1 MTHLELVPVPP
12 VAQLAG
18 VSQHY
23 GKTVALNNITLDIPA
38 RCMVGL
44 IGPDGVGKSS
54 LLSLISG
61 ARVIEQGNVMVL
73 GGDMRDPKHRRDVC
87 PRIAWMPQGLGKNL
101 YHTLSVYENVDFF
114 ARLFGHDKAE
124 REVRINE
131 LLTSTGLAP
140 FRDRPAGKLSG
151 GMKQKLGLCCALI
164 HDPELLILDEPTT
177 GVDPLSRAQFWDLI
191 DSIRQRQSNMSV
203 LVATAYMEEAERF
216 DWLVAMNAGEVLATG
231 SAEELRQQTQSATLE
246 EAFIALL
253 PEAQRQAHQAVVI
266 PPYQAENAEIAIEAR
281 DLTMRF
287 GSFVAVDHVNF
298 RIPRGEIFGFLGS
311 NGCGKSTTM
320 KMLTGLLPASEGEA
334 WLFGQPVDPKD
345 IDTRRRVGY
354 MSQAFSLYNELTVR
368 QNLELHARLFHIPE
382 AEIPARV
389 AEMSERFKL
398 NDVEDVLP
406 ESLPLGIRQRL
417 SLAVAVIH
425 RPEMLI
431 LDEPT
436 SGVDPVARDMFWQL
450 MVDLSRQD
458 KVTIFIS
465 THFMNEAERCD
476 RISLMH
482 AGKVLASGTPQEL
495 VEKRGAASLEEAF
508 IAYLQE
514 AAGQSNEAEAPPVIH
529 DATLAPRQGFS
540 LRRLFSYSRRE
551 ALELRRDPVRST
563 LALMGTVI
571 LMLIMGYGISM
582 DVENLR
588 FAVLDRDQT
597 VSSQA
602 WTLNLSG
609 SRYFIEQPP
618 LTSYDELDRRMRAGD
633 ITVAIEIPP
642 NFGRDIARG
651 TPVELGV
658 WIDGAMPSR
667 AETVKGYV
675 QAMHQSWLQDVA
687 SRQSAPASQSGL
699 MNIETRYRYNPD
711 VKSLPAI
718 VPAVIPLL
726 LMMIPSM
733 LSALSVVREKE
744 LGSIINLYVTP
755 TTRSEF
761 LLGKQLPYIAL
772 GMLNFFLLCALSVF
786 VFGVPHKGSF
796 LTLTLAALLYIIIA
810 TGMGLLI
817 STFMKSQIAAIFGT
831 AIITLIPATQFS
843 GMIDPV
849 ASLEGP
855 GRWIGEVYPT
865 SHFLTI
871 ARGTFSKAL
880 DLTDLWQLFYPVADS
895 HPAGDGLKHPAAE
908 KTGGM
913 MRHLRNIFNLGIKE
927 LRSLLGDKAMLTLIV
942 FSFTVSVYSSATV
955 TPGSLNLA
963 PIAIA
968 DMDQSQL
975 SNRIVNSFYRPW
987 FLPPE
992 MITADEMDAGLD
1004 AGRYTF
1010 AINIPPNFQRDVLA
1024 GRQPDIQVN
1033 VDATRMSQA
1042 FTGNGYIQ
1050 NIINGEVNSF
1060 VARYRDNSEPLV
1072 SLETRMR
1079 FNPNLD
1085 PAWFGGVMA
1094 IINNITMLAIV
1105 LTGSALIRE
1114 REHGTVEHLLVMPIT
1129 PFEIMMAKIWSM
1141 GLVVLVVS
1149 GLSLVLMVKGV
1160 LGVPIEGSIPLFMLG
1175 VALSLFATTSIGI
1188 FMGTIARSMPQL
1200 GLLVILVLLPLQ
1212 MLSGGSTPRESMPQ
1226 MVQDIMLTMPT
1237 THFVSLAQ
1245 AILYRGAGFEIVW
1258 PQFLTLMAI
1267 GGVFFTIAL
1276 LRFRKTIG
1284 TMA

>member
-1 MTHLELVPVPP
+1 MTALALVPVPP
-12 VAQLAG
+12 VAHLDG

-23 GKTVALNNITLDIPA
+23 GTTVALNNITLDIPA

-124 REVRINE
+124 REARITE
-131 LLTSTGLAP
+131 LLNSTGLAP

-191 DSIRQRQSNMSV
+191 ENIRQRQTNMSV

-231 SAEELRQQTQSATLE
+231 SAQELRDKTASATLE
-246 EAFIALL
+246 QAFIALL
-253 PEAQRQAHQAVVI
+253 PQAQRQAYQPVVI
-266 PPYQAENAEIAIEAR
+266 PPYHAEQEDIAIEAK

-287 GSFVAVDHVNF
+287 GNFVAVDHVNF

-354 MSQAFSLYNELTVR
+354 MSQAFSLYSELTVR

-382 AEIPARV
+382 AEIPRRV
-389 AEMSERFKL
+389 QEMSERFML
-398 NDVEDVLP
+398 AEVEDSLP

-476 RISLMH
+476 RMSLMH

-495 VEKRGAASLEEAF
+495 VERRGAASLEEAF
-508 IAYLQE
+508 ISWLQE
-514 AAGQSNEAEAPPVIH
+514 AAGPAPETSVPVDTKHEEAKP
-529 DATLAPRQGFS
+529 PRQGFS

-563 LALMGTVI
+563 LALLGTVI

-602 WTLNLSG
+602 WSLNLAG

-618 LTSYDELDRRMRAGD
+618 LTSYDDLDRRMRSGEVA
-633 ITVAIEIPP
+633 VAIEIPP

-651 TPVELGV
+651 TPVEIGV
-658 WIDGAMPSR
+658 WVDGAMPSR

-687 SRQSAPASQSGL
+687 SRQPMPVGQSGL
-699 MNIETRYRYNPD
+699 MTIETRYRYNPD

-772 GMLNFFLLCALSVF
+772 GMLNFLLLCALSVF

-796 LTLTLAALLYIIIA
+796 LTLSLAALLYVTIA

-831 AIITLIPATQFS
+831 SIITLIPATQFS
-843 GMIDPV
+843 EMIDPV

-855 GRWIGEVYPT
+855 GRWIGEIYPT

-880 DLTDLWQLFYPVADS
+880 DLTDLWPLFVP
-895 HPAGDGLKHPAAE
+895 
-908 KTGGM
+908 
-913 MRHLRNIFNLGIKE
+913 
-927 LRSLLGDKAMLTLIV
+927 LL
-942 FSFTVSVYSSATV
+942 
-955 TPGSLNLA
+955 
-963 PIAIA
+963 IAIP
-968 DMDQSQL
+968 
-975 SNRIVNSFYRPW
+975 V
-987 FLPPE
+987 
-992 MITADEMDAGLD
+992 
-1004 AGRYTF
+1004 
-1010 AINIPPNFQRDVLA
+1010 V
-1024 GRQPDIQVN
+1024 
-1033 VDATRMSQA
+1033 
-1042 FTGNGYIQ
+1042 
-1050 NIINGEVNSF
+1050 
-1060 VARYRDNSEPLV
+1060 
-1072 SLETRMR
+1072 
-1079 FNPNLD
+1079 
-1085 PAWFGGVMA
+1085 
-1094 IINNITMLAIV
+1094 
-1105 LTGSALIRE
+1105 
-1114 REHGTVEHLLVMPIT
+1114 
-1129 PFEIMMAKIWSM
+1129 M
-1141 GLVVLVVS
+1141 GLS
-1149 GLSLVLMVKGV
+1149 
-1160 LGVPIEGSIPLFMLG
+1160 
-1175 VALSLFATTSIGI
+1175 
-1188 FMGTIARSMPQL
+1188 
-1200 GLLVILVLLPLQ
+1200 VLLLKKQ
-1212 MLSGGSTPRESMPQ
+1212 EG
-1226 MVQDIMLTMPT
+1226 
-1237 THFVSLAQ
+1237 
-1245 AILYRGAGFEIVW
+1245 
-1258 PQFLTLMAI
+1258 
-1267 GGVFFTIAL
+1267 
-1276 LRFRKTIG
+1276 
-1284 TMA
+1284 